1 MSTATS
7 AEQNARLLR
16 LASTASVGTAV
27 VLILVKASA
36 WVVTDSV
43 ALLASLVD
51 SMMDSAASLINLL
64 AIRYAL
70 VPADDE
76 HRFGHGKAE
85 ALAGL
90 GQAMFI
96 AGSSVFLILQAI
108 DRLIHPVPL
117 ANTATG
123 IAVMA
128 FSIAVTL
135 ALVTL
140 QRHTIRRTGST
151 AIRADSL
158 HYISDLTVNL
168 SIILAL
174 LAASAGYGSLDAWA
188 GIAIAAYILY
198 SAWHIAQ
205 DAFHHLLDRE
215 VDGAVRETIL
225 ALAHQPEEVR
235 GVHDLRTRQSG
246 QQMFVQIHLEMSRDL
261 PLWQAHRTAE
271 WVETAVRARFPGS
284 DVIAHQDPWP
294 MLPSDE
300 ELALAVPMPEVRDQG

>member
-1 MSTATS
+1 MSTATT

-16 LASTASVGTAV
+16 LTTTASVATAV
-27 VLILVKASA
+27 LLILVKAGA
-36 WVVTDSV
+36 WVLTDSV
-43 ALLASLVD
+43 ALMASLVD

-70 VPADDE
+70 VPADEE

-96 AGSSVFLILQAI
+96 AGSSVFLVLEAV
-108 DRLIHPVPL
+108 DRLVHPVPL
-117 ANTATG
+117 TDTTTG

-135 ALVTL
+135 ALVAL
-140 QRHTIRRTGST
+140 QRHTIRLTGST

-158 HYISDLTVNL
+158 HYISDLTVNF

-188 GIAIAAYILY
+188 GLAIAAYILY

-225 ALAHQPEEVR
+225 ALAHEPEDVR

-246 QQMFVQIHLEMSRDL
+246 QQMFVQIHLEMNRDL
-261 PLWQAHRTAE
+261 PLWQAHRAAE

-300 ELALAVPMPEVRDQG
+300 ELAAPLPEAPPRS

>member
-16 LASTASVGTAV
+16 LASNASVATAV
-27 VLILVKASA
+27 VLILVKAGA
-36 WVVTDSV
+36 WVLTDSV

-70 VPADDE
+70 VPADEE

-96 AGSSVFLILQAI
+96 AGSSVFLVLEAV
-108 DRLIHPVPL
+108 DRLVHPVPVTD
-117 ANTATG
+117 TATG

-135 ALVTL
+135 ALIAL

-158 HYISDLTVNL
+158 HYLSDLTVNL

-188 GIAIAAYILY
+188 GLAIAAYILY

-225 ALAHQPEEVR
+225 ALAHEPEDVR

-246 QQMFVQIHLEMSRDL
+246 QQMFVQIHLEMNRDL
-261 PLWQAHRTAE
+261 PLWQAHRAAE

-300 ELALAVPMPEVRDQG
+300 ELAVPLPEAPPRS

>member
-1 MSTATS
+1 MVEAIASIS
-7 AEQNARLLR
+7 NARLLR
-16 LASTASVGTAV
+16 LTGLASVATAML
-27 VLILVKASA
+27 LILAKTAA
-36 WVVTDSV
+36 WMLTDSI

-70 VPADDE
+70 IPPDDE

-96 AGSSVFLILQAI
+96 AGSSVFLVLQAI
-108 DRLIHPVPL
+108 ERLLRPKPL
-117 ANTATG
+117 DDAGIG
-123 IAVMA
+123 IAVMV

-135 ALVTL
+135 ALITL
-140 QRHTIRRTGST
+140 QRYTIRRTGST
-151 AIRADSL
+151 AVRADSL
-158 HYISDLTVNL
+158 HYVSDLAVNL

-174 LAASAGYGSLDAWA
+174 LAATAGFPALDAWA
-188 GIAIAAYILY
+188 GIAIAGYILY
-198 SAWHIAQ
+198 SAWHIAR

-215 VDGAVRETIL
+215 VDGAVREAIL
-225 ALAHQPEEVR
+225 DLAHQPEEVR

-261 PLWQAHRTAE
+261 PLWQAHRAAE
-271 WVETAVRARFPGS
+271 WVETAVRKRFPGS

-300 ELALAVPMPEVRDQG
+300 ELSVSLPDLHHRG

>member
-1 MSTATS
+1 MAETTAS
-7 AEQNARLLR
+7 IPNARLLR
-16 LASTASVGTAV
+16 LTGLASVATAML
-27 VLILVKASA
+27 LILAKTAA
-36 WVVTDSV
+36 WMLTDSI

-70 VPADDE
+70 IPPDDE

-96 AGSSVFLILQAI
+96 AGSSVFLVLQAI
-108 DRLIHPVPL
+108 ERLLRPKPL
-117 ANTATG
+117 DDAGIG
-123 IAVMA
+123 IAVMV

-135 ALVTL
+135 ALITL
-140 QRHTIRRTGST
+140 QRYTIRRTGST
-151 AIRADSL
+151 AVRADSL
-158 HYISDLTVNL
+158 HYVSDLAVNL

-174 LAASAGYGSLDAWA
+174 LAAAAGFPALDAWA
-188 GIAIAAYILY
+188 GIAIAGYILY

-215 VDGAVRETIL
+215 VDGAVREAIL
-225 ALAHQPEEVR
+225 DLAHQPEEVR

-261 PLWQAHRTAE
+261 PLWQAHRAAE
-271 WVETAVRARFPGS
+271 WVETAVRKRFPGS

-300 ELALAVPMPEVRDQG
+300 ELSVSLPDLHHRG